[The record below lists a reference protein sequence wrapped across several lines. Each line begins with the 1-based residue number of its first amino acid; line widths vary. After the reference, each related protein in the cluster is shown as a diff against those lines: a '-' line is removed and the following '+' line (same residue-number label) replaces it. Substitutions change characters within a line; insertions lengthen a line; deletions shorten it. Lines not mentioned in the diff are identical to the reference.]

1 MSPTCSI
8 RFFDGRKTLSA
19 VARITTRCAITLD
32 QLMQAPIAPD
42 AEIVLAHRHSER
54 YHASVSLHARELGL
68 SVDRDAEVPVGTQL
82 AWRLRDLVD
91 TGTLRHGDR
100 LPSVRELAIAAGVNV
115 NTVRSVY
122 GRLEN
127 EGLVSSEQGRGT
139 FVAGAEQSTR
149 AQLRRQIA
157 TLEGE
162 LSRRA
167 PLPAEPGA
175 VASGGGAGGRLPS
188 TEELRGIRDRLNDRL
203 FELDAERADVLRRLA
218 DLELPEA
225 PAAEGRRTSS
235 STLRGAHVRWV
246 GA

>member
-1 MSPTCSI
+1 M
-8 RFFDGRKTLSA
+8 A
-19 VARITTRCAITLD
+19 A
-32 QLMQAPIAPD
+32 
-42 AEIVLAHRHSER
+42 
-54 YHASVSLHARELGL
+54 LGL
-68 SVDRDAEVPVGTQL
+68 HVNRDGDVPVGTQL
-82 AWRLRDLVD
+82 AWQIQALITGGRLQP
-91 TGTLRHGDR
+91 GEQ
-100 LPSVRELAIAAGVNV
+100 LPSVRRLAEVAGVNV

-139 FVAGAEQSTR
+139 FVAGAEQNTR

-175 VASGGGAGGRLPS
+175 FASGGGAGGRLPS

-218 DLELPEA
+218 DLELPAA

>member
-1 MSPTCSI
+1 
-8 RFFDGRKTLSA
+8 
-19 VARITTRCAITLD
+19 
-32 QLMQAPIAPD
+32 MQARTD
-42 AEIVLAHRHSER
+42 TNVSIVLAHRHSGR
-54 YHASVSLHARELGL
+54 YYVHVPQHADDLGL

-91 TGTLRHGDR
+91 TGTLRPGDR
-100 LPSVRELAIAAGVNV
+100 LPSVREFATAAGVNV

-139 FVAGAEQSTR
+139 FVAGGERSTR
-149 AQLRRQIA
+149 AHLRRQIA
-157 TLEGE
+157 VLEGE
-162 LSRRA
+162 LSRRS

-175 VASGGGAGGRLPS
+175 FTSGGGAGGRLP
-188 TEELRGIRDRLNDRL
+188 TTDELRGIRDRLNDRL

-218 DLELPEA
+218 ELELPEA
-225 PAAEGRRTSS
+225 PATESGRTSS
-235 STLRGAHVRWV
+235 STLRGARVRWV